1 MTPMNAR
8 RVRAAVAA
16 LLGLFVLLVC
26 QAAQAEAWVQLTGP
40 VQTVYTAPAT
50 YQFQIN
56 TGVIGTGHKAE
67 YLTDIKLSRNGTA
80 VSRIAAGTHTENGI
94 SAGIYDYQ
102 LTAVAIR
109 NVDGD
114 EFRRQVKSQ
123 VVRITVE
130 APPAPFDGAEYVS
143 SNLRVSADRGTP
155 FSGTVTFRNTGN
167 TTWRAAD
174 GHRLAQAQGDLL
186 DFGVSDI
193 PVPYDVAPGGTVGF
207 TVNAVAPNENGEH
220 GIQWQMNR
228 NGVRFGTTGPAG
240 IFTVTGRLNRGV
252 MYSQEVPTTM
262 EAGRSY
268 KVTLRFVN
276 SGNTTWSAS
285 NGYALGSWNPENN
298 SRWGVARVPM
308 PNNVLPQGPAIFEF
322 NVVAPSLPG
331 VYGFQ
336 WRLLEENVEWFGGES
351 TNVQVTVTGPPSRI
365 VGNIDAVTSSGE
377 INGWACS
384 TGISAPID
392 VHVYGGG
399 PFGVGTIL
407 ATGKADQS
415 SEPAVA
421 TACGAAGNHRFSIP
435 LSNEV
440 RRQRAGQSIHVH
452 GISPVG
458 QPNST
463 IAGSGSFVV
472 PAAPTGSL
480 SVSPASCQIPA
491 GATTCNVRLAWS
503 ATDPRAEVRS
513 GAGALIGTGASGA
526 LDVGV
531 GLGNAE
537 FVLSVV
543 GDVLA
548 RASASGRNAPIAPGN
563 PDNPVPTVTRR
574 YVYDENLRL
583 CKVIEPE
590 TGSTVFGYDQ
600 AGNIAWSA
608 GGLDL
613 PSPTSC
619 DRGDPK
625 IDPRRVERAYDANN
639 RLLSVVYPDGLG
651 DQTLTYSAAGEVES
665 ETVFN
670 QGRVAVVTARSYN
683 SLGSVVSQSR
693 IVGSGQPRT
702 LVFGYNST
710 GQHVRTD
717 YPDGYSVHQS
727 LNGLGEAV
735 RLQDGAGGVL
745 VSNVTHSP
753 SGKIALLTY
762 GNGIQRSVEENARQV
777 TSRVF
782 EPGVVDLRYSY
793 DPSGNIA
800 QIVDGVRG
808 EPGRISLGYDRL
820 DRLTQA
826 SAPAFGGS
834 GNYTFGYD
842 TVDNIVSMR
851 LPGARERTFH
861 YDSRNR
867 LELLRD
873 ENTSGV
879 EAFTYDAAGNLSLKN
894 GKQLLFD
901 IGAQLR
907 SVDGGED
914 YFYDGAGLRVR
925 ASGVAERTW
934 QHLVGGELIESTTGD
949 ETSDYIYLGSQLVAI
964 RSSTP
969 TGVKL
974 TYLHHDALNNLVAT
988 SDAAG
993 TVLARHLWSPYGEP
1007 DSPPDPN
1014 VPGFSG
1020 HLGDVDT
1027 GFIYM
1032 GRRYYDPM
1040 LARFISPDPLAAS
1053 TSGGPNLNRYRYA
1066 NNNPFGFSDP
1076 TGACDQVTGSRVCNS
1091 GGFAGDRVETTQ
1103 YAAGSIPVYDPNAA
1117 APAPRE
1123 AATGLDAIAAA
1134 FTERNWFVGQG
1145 SLTDFDA
1152 VSEGIVV
1159 PLMNS
1164 PGGAPV
1170 VGGVKVASFVLVAV
1184 RVEETGRGFANLSR
1198 AGAFGL
1204 GSYTALRRAV
1214 GKGSSLQVHHLIE
1227 KRFADVLGVKKGEM
1241 LSVVVTKA
1249 EHQVFTN
1256 QWRAAFPYG
1265 REAPTQQ
1272 QILQTAKKIYQNH
1285 TAILDALGL

>member
-1 MTPMNAR
+1 MNAG
-8 RVRAAVAA
+8 RVRAALAA
-16 LLGLFVLLVC
+16 LLGLFALLVC

-40 VQTVYTAPAT
+40 AQTAYTAPAT

-56 TGVIGTGHKAE
+56 TGVIGTGPKAE
-67 YLTDIKLSRNGTA
+67 YLTDIKFSRNGT
-80 VSRIAAGTHTENGI
+80 VVNRIAAGTHTENGI
-94 SAGIYDYQ
+94 SAGVYDYQ

-114 EFRRQVKSQ
+114 EIRRNVRSQ

-167 TTWRAAD
+167 TTWRAGD

-193 PVPYDVAPGGTVGF
+193 PVPYDVGPGGTVGF
-207 TVNAVAPNENGEH
+207 TVNAVAPNENGVH
-220 GIQWQMNR
+220 DIQWQMNR
-228 NGVRFGTTGPAG
+228 NGVRFGSTGPAG
-240 IFTVTGRLNRGV
+240 TFTVTGRLNRGV
-252 MYSQEVPTTM
+252 MYSQDVPTTM
-262 EAGRSY
+262 EAGRTY
-268 KVTLRFVN
+268 KVILRYVN
-276 SGNTTWSAS
+276 TGNTTWSAS

-298 SRWGVARVPM
+298 FRWGVARVPM
-308 PNNVLPQGPAIFEF
+308 PNNVLPNGPGIFEF

-351 TNVQVTVTGPPSRI
+351 TNVQVTVTGPPSKI

-407 ATGKADQS
+407 ATGRADQV
-415 SEPAVA
+415 SEPAVG
-421 TACGAAGNHRFSIP
+421 TACGAAGNHRFSIQ

-440 RRQRAGQSIHVH
+440 RRQRAGQAIHVH

-472 PAAPTGSL
+472 PASPTGTL
-480 SVSPASCQIPA
+480 SVSPSSCEIPA
-491 GATTCNVRLAWS
+491 GASTCNVTLTWS
-503 ATDPRAEVRS
+503 STDPRAEVRS
-513 GAGALIGTGASGA
+513 GSGA
-526 LDVGV
+526 LVATGATGSVGVSV
-531 GLGNAE
+531 GLGNSE
-537 FVLSVV
+537 FVLSVA

-548 RASASGRNAPIAPGN
+548 RASATGKDAPIAPGN

-590 TGSTVFGYDQ
+590 TGSTVFGYDP

-619 DRGDPK
+619 DRSDPK
-625 IDPRRVERAYDANN
+625 IDPRRVQRAYDANN
-639 RLLSVVYPDGLG
+639 RLLSVMYPDGLG
-651 DQTLTYSAAGEVES
+651 DQVLTYTADGEVET

-702 LVFGYNST
+702 LVFGFNPA

-717 YPDGYSVHQS
+717 YPDGYAVQQT
-727 LNGLGEAV
+727 LNAFGEPL

-745 VSNVTHSP
+745 VDNVTYLP
-753 SGKIALLTY
+753 SGQVASLTY
-762 GNGIQRSVEENARQV
+762 GNGIQRSVEQNARQV

-782 EPGVVDLRYSY
+782 ESGVVDLSYSY
-793 DPSGNIA
+793 DASGNIS

-808 EPGRISLGYDRL
+808 ETGRIRLAYDRL
-820 DRLTQA
+820 DRLTHA
-826 SAPAFGGS
+826 SAPAYGGS

-861 YDSRNR
+861 YDARNR

-879 EAFTYDAAGNLSLKN
+879 EAFTYDPAGNLSLKN
-894 GKQLLFD
+894 GKPLLFD
-901 IGAQLR
+901 VGGQLR
-907 SVDGGED
+907 SVDGAGD
-914 YFYDGAGLRVR
+914 YYYDGAGLRAR
-925 ASGVAERTW
+925 ASGPAERTW
-934 QHLVGGELIESTTGD
+934 QHLVGGELIESTNGD
-949 ETSDYIYLGSQLVAI
+949 ETSDYLYLGSTLVAI
-964 RSSTP
+964 RSSSTA
-969 TGVKL
+969 GVKL

-988 SDAAG
+988 SNSAG
-993 TVLARHLWSPYGEP
+993 AVLNSHLWSPYGEA
-1007 DSPPDPN
+1007 DLSPDPD

-1020 HLGDVDT
+1020 HLSDLDT

-1032 GRRYYDPM
+1032 GRRYYDPR

-1053 TSGGPNLNRYRYA
+1053 VSGGPNLNRYRYA

-1076 TGACDQVTGSRVCNS
+1076 TGACDEVTGSHTCS
-1091 GGFAGDRVETTQ
+1091 PKGFAGSNVEITQ
-1103 YAAGSIPVYDPNAA
+1103 YAAGNIPVYDPNAPS
-1117 APAPRE
+1117 PAPRE
-1123 AATGLDAIAAA
+1123 AATGLDAFVAA
-1134 FTERNWFVGQG
+1134 FTERNWISGSG
-1145 SLTDFDA
+1145 SLTDIDA
-1152 VSEGIVV
+1152 VSESIIV
-1159 PLMNS
+1159 PLSNS
-1164 PGGAPV
+1164 PGGAPLAA
-1170 VGGVKVASFVLVAV
+1170 GAKISGFMLMAV
-1184 RVEETGRGFANLSR
+1184 RLEGTAAKGFGTLSR
-1198 AGAFGL
+1198 AGEFGI
-1204 GSYTALRRAV
+1204 GSYSSLRKLV

-1227 KRFADVLGVKKGEM
+1227 KRFADVLNVKKGEM
-1241 LSVVVTKA
+1241 LSIVVTKP
-1249 EHQVFTN
+1249 EPPSVHQ
-1256 QWRAAFPYG
+1256 RLA
-1265 REAPTQQ
+1265 
-1272 QILQTAKKIYQNH
+1272 
-1285 TAILDALGL
+1285 